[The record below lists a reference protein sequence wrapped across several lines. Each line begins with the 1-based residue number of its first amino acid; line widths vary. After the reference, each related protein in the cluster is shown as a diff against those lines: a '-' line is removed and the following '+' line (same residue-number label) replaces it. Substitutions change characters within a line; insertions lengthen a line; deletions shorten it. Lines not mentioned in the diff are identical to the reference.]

1 VGRLGCARDD
11 GAVGWWTAADACR
24 ARAGG
29 NTTVLGAVAAR
40 QGLAGLKAAFG
51 SQLAADAS

>member
-1 VGRLGCARDD
+1 VGRLGNARGD

-29 NTTVLGAVAAR
+29 NTTVLAAVAVR